1 MTTIDR
7 DRLRRYLSHA
17 AMLLPPDERVVTVEE
32 GAALLDA
39 LEQAEARIKA
49 VQELHAPFE
58 WSFGYGPVRSCKA
71 CTDISE
77 VVGNALWPCP
87 TIRALDAP

>member
-39 LEQAEARIKA
+39 LEQAEARIQA
-49 VQELHAPFE
+49 VRDEFARAHEEFE
-58 WSFGYGPVRSCKA
+58 QPRLDVIR
-71 CTDISE
+71 
-77 VVGNALWPCP
+77 
-87 TIRALDAP
+87 RALDGDA